1 MVKKCATC
9 EANIEEE
16 FGKLQGTII
25 KVIENSKN
33 KFIHVCSTCQKEKDW
48 IEKAK
53 IKAIPVKTK
62 KNLKKKKTVKKKKKS
77 KLDNR

>member
-25 KVIENSKN
+25 KVITKRYRRNFRKLSRYG
-33 KFIHVCSTCQKEKDW
+33 KE
-48 IEKAK
+48 
-53 IKAIPVKTK
+53 V
-62 KNLKKKKTVKKKKKS
+62 N
-77 KLDNR
+77 